1 MWTACHQNSIFVIK
15 KNLFPV
21 MELSIKN
28 EILDF
33 ILLCLFKTDPFLIVL
48 TQLGTL
54 RFFAKAE
61 QHNSFEFF

>member
-1 MWTACHQNSIFVIK
+1 
-15 KNLFPV
+15 
-21 MELSIKN
+21 MELSIEN

-33 ILLCLFKTDPFLIVL
+33 ILLSLFKTDPSLIVL

-61 QHNSFEFF
+61 QHNSIEFFKVTEKCKGTMLSKIF

>member
-1 MWTACHQNSIFVIK
+1 
-15 KNLFPV
+15 
-21 MELSIKN
+21 MELSIEN
-28 EILDF
+28 EILDS
-33 ILLCLFKTDPFLIVL
+33 ILLCLFKTDPSLIVL